1 MSSVETGDRLR
12 RRKSECKAST
22 VAVGPPIKTVRSMT
36 RRAVEF
42 ELGKSLH
49 KYRRAA
55 PVAGMVIA
63 RVLIHS

>member
-1 MSSVETGDRLR
+1 MSSVETGVRLR
-12 RRKSECKAST
+12 HRRSECKTST

-36 RRAVEF
+36 RRAVGF

-55 PVAGMVIA
+55 PVVGMVIA
-63 RVLIHS
+63 RVLIHN